1 MVYKT
6 IQEVEQTSR
15 KLTQKELDKLH
26 KEYLNPNAD
35 NYESNS
41 SQDINTDTNSDTN
54 SDNDSDTNDQTQK
67 QQYILSKKKSHSKQT
82 TMLYMFQKY
91 ELLQSECTNYKN
103 KLYKMRLKLHNNE
116 HKIHYQNLQYSNLS
130 LEKEKLQDDLMLK
143 RYIYIKYYISILINV
158 MLTSFIFY
166 NYNTNNIIQF

>member
-6 IQEVEQTSR
+6 IEEVEETSR
-15 KLTQKELDKLH
+15 KLTQRELDKLH
-26 KEYLNPNAD
+26 SEYLNSN
-35 NYESNS
+35 NCESSIS
-41 SQDINTDTNSDTN
+41 SQDTDTN
-54 SDNDSDTNDQTQK
+54 SDNDIDNDTDNETQK

-91 ELLQSECTNYKN
+91 ELLQSEYSNYKN
-103 KLYKMRLKLHNNE
+103 KLYKMRLKLHKNE

-166 NYNTNNIIQF
+166 NYNTNHIIQF

>member
-6 IQEVEQTSR
+6 IQEVEATSK

-26 KEYLNPNAD
+26 SEYLNPKTY
-35 NYESNS
+35 NYDSNS
-41 SQDINTDTNSDTN
+41 SQDNSDYN
-54 SDNDSDTNDQTQK
+54 DNDNGSDTTEQTQK

-91 ELLQSECTNYKN
+91 ELLQSECSNYKN
-103 KLYKMRLKLHNNE
+103 KLYKMRLKLHKNE

-130 LEKEKLQDDLMLK
+130 LEKEKLQDDLILK

-158 MLTSFIFY
+158 MLTSFLLY
-166 NYNTNNIIQF
+166 NYNI